1 MTDAATTVDPVPVRP
16 ESGPVVVRTP
26 ATSANLGA
34 GFDCFGL
41 ALGRVD
47 ELRGTLTGGADGEL
61 VIEVTGEGADEVPRT
76 ADHLVVRAIARSLA
90 AAGLPGPLPGLALTC
105 TNRIPHGGGQG
116 SSAAAI
122 VGGLLVGRALS
133 EQLDAPTAL
142 SDQDVLDL
150 AVAMEG
156 HPDNVAPALLGGF
169 TIAATGPD
177 GRSVVVSRSV
187 HPDVRAVL
195 FGAHTASSTAHAR
208 GLLPASVPH
217 RDAVANVGAAALF
230 VHAVTT
236 DPRHLWAA
244 TADRLHQDYRAAA
257 MPASAALVRELR
269 AAGYPAMIS
278 GAGPSVLVLTTDEVD
293 LAAWRRPGFDA
304 ADLPIDTAGAVVLTQ
319 SDTSG
324 R

>member
-1 MTDAATTVDPVPVRP
+1 MTDSAVTVDPATGRP
-16 ESGPVVVRTP
+16 GHPPVVVRTP

-41 ALGRVD
+41 ALGRHD
-47 ELRGTLTGGADGEL
+47 ELSAELTGGADGEL
-61 VIEVTGEGADEVPRT
+61 VIEVTGQGADEVPRT
-76 ADHLVVRAIARSLA
+76 ADHLVVRAIARALA
-90 AAGLPGPLPGLALTC
+90 AAGRPGPLPGLRLSC

-133 EQLDAPTAL
+133 VQLGAPIEL
-142 SDQDVLDL
+142 SEADVLDL

-169 TIAATGPD
+169 TIAATGAD
-177 GRSVVVSRSV
+177 GRPAVVSRTV
-187 HPDVRAVL
+187 HPQIRAVL
-195 FGAHTASSTAHAR
+195 FGAHTASSTEHAR

-230 VHAVTT
+230 VHAVTA
-236 DPRHLWAA
+236 DPTHLWAA

-278 GAGPSVLVLTTDEVD
+278 GAGPSVLVLTTSALDVQ
-293 LAAWRRPGFDA
+293 AWRRPGFDA
-304 ADLPIDTAGAVVLTQ
+304 AELMVDTAGAVVVTEGDQ
-319 SDTSG
+319 RSS
-324 R
+324 

>member
-1 MTDAATTVDPVPVRP
+1 MTDATSAVGPIPGRP
-16 ESGPVVVRTP
+16 GLPPVVVRTP

-41 ALGRVD
+41 ALGRSDQVC
-47 ELRGTLTGGADGEL
+47 GVLTGGADGEL
-61 VIEVTGEGADEVPRT
+61 AIEVTGQGADEVPRG
-76 ADHLVVRAIARSLA
+76 ADHLVVRAISRAMT
-90 AAGLPGPLPGLALTC
+90 AAGRPGPLPALRLTC

-133 EQLDAPTAL
+133 EQVDSPTAL
-142 SDQDVLDL
+142 SDQDVLEL
-150 AVAMEG
+150 AIEMEG

-169 TIAATGPD
+169 TIATTGPD
-177 GRSVVVSRSV
+177 GRPVVVSRSV
-187 HPDVRAVL
+187 HPDIRAVL

-208 GLLPASVPH
+208 GLLPATVPH

-269 AAGYPAMIS
+269 AAGYPATIS
-278 GAGPSVLVLTTDEVD
+278 GAGPSVLVLTTDEID
-293 LAAWRRPGFDA
+293 IDAWRRPGFDA
-304 ADLPIDTAGAVVLTQ
+304 AALAIDTAGALIVTE
-319 SDTSG
+319 SDMVG